1 MEEEKSKKKK
11 TSFWGPVIVAL
22 CVDLIQFGINLLSPI
37 PIIGIPLAVG
47 LGFVVSTLAWALF
60 YLYFKMKGVDF
71 SIPKKGIGFVGGA
84 ILEFIPFLNALPGWT
99 IGVALAAG
107 KEKMSGVAVIE

>member
-1 MEEEKSKKKK
+1 
-11 TSFWGPVIVAL
+11 
-22 CVDLIQFGINLLSPI
+22 
-37 PIIGIPLAVG
+37 
-47 LGFVVSTLAWALF
+47 
-60 YLYFKMKGVDF
+60 MKGVDF